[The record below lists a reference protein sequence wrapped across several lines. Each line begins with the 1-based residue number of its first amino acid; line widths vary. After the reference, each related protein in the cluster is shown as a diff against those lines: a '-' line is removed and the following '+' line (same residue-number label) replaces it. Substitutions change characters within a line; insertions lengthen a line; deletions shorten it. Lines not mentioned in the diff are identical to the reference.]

1 MPRARSPP
9 TYENWSRT
17 GGISIT
23 IITAVTY
30 TDSRLAATSPRIRL
44 AVPVPTPTTPTQ
56 PHRPLPVHTSELPEE
71 VPLVLLIRIATS
83 IVLNTVVSP
92 TYSYRSTNDHPLLSY
107 LICPRWRVRRDRT
120 RIIKIYLPWIA
131 VIIYPYVRL
140 ANESLT
146 FETYVT
152 FIDWISSFLSSLLSP
167 PPPTLFQN
175 QFLSSRYNTANDKIL
190 LLVKRIRWRR
200 KSLWDGNN
208 WFWTF
213 VRGKGRLCAWWMFST
228 VYHNL
233 PISRSI
239 PSSRQGSSWL
249 VERLETTH

>member
-1 MPRARSPP
+1 MRRLIIKTYDCSNWYFYKERYRRINRSIRSSLFQDNNINNFELLVWVRDHSWMPQARSPP

-92 TYSYRSTNDHPLLSY
+92 TSSYRSTNDHPLVSY
-107 LICPRWRVRRDRT
+107 LICLSRRVRRRRT
-120 RIIKIYLPWIA
+120 RIIKISCLIAIIILPWYNLRI
-131 VIIYPYVRL
+131 VDY
-140 ANESLT
+140 E
-146 FETYVT
+146 T
-152 FIDWISSFLSSLLSP
+152 FI
-167 PPPTLFQN
+167 
-175 QFLSSRYNTANDKIL
+175 
-190 LLVKRIRWRR
+190 
-200 KSLWDGNN
+200 
-208 WFWTF
+208 
-213 VRGKGRLCAWWMFST
+213 MF
-228 VYHNL
+228 
-233 PISRSI
+233 ID
-239 PSSRQGSSWL
+239 
-249 VERLETTH
+249 